1 MSGPG
6 EPAATPAVDAARS
19 YRDVIGKLDAAV
31 GAVRDHDRRQEAVL
45 RRRLAELAEASA
57 AAERR
62 AALARLGVELAWDR
76 VVDQLWHET
85 WMTLRPHPRP
95 APEVDA
101 AALDDL
107 VSAAERA
114 AAEVL
119 DATRRRAFGFGGR

>member
-6 EPAATPAVDAARS
+6 EPTATPAVDAARS
-19 YRDVIGKLDAAV
+19 YRDVIGELDAAATGLRERERLQV
-31 GAVRDHDRRQEAVL
+31 QVL
-45 RRRLAELAEASA
+45 KRRLAELAEASA
-57 AAERR
+57 TAERR